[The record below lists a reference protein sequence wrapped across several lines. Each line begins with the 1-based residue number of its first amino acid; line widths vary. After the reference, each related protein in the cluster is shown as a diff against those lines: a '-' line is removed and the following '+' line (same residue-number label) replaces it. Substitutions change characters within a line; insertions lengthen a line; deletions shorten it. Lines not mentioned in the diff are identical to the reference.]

1 MFLSKIYIITVT
13 EVFACQYIDISL
25 FFSMYHM
32 WERSGQKLSR
42 VEENVEQMS
51 VGSRMA
57 ASRREEGRMR
67 GQRWSRRRCN
77 RTPELIACPANKRF
91 RYRLSDILLPAD
103 TSADVSE
110 NILFGTSWERSQ
122 LRGKSRVG
130 SEGRAQTRRGK
141 GESKFPGVG

>member
-1 MFLSKIYIITVT
+1 MFLSKIYIITV
-13 EVFACQYIDISL
+13 QKSLLINIDISL
-25 FFSMYHM
+25 FFSTYHM

-77 RTPELIACPANKRF
+77 RTPELIACPAKD
-91 RYRLSDILLPAD
+91 SDTHMLTYTL
-103 TSADVSE
+103 TS
-110 NILFGTSWERSQ
+110 
-122 LRGKSRVG
+122 
-130 SEGRAQTRRGK
+130 
-141 GESKFPGVG
+141 

>member
-32 WERSGQKLSR
+32 WERSGQKLSG

-77 RTPELIACPANKRF
+77 RTPELIACPAKD
-91 RYRLSDILLPAD
+91 SDTDSQIYSYQQIRVQMSRKIFC
-103 TSADVSE
+103 SAQV
-110 NILFGTSWERSQ
+110 G
-122 LRGKSRVG
+122 RGAS
-130 SEGRAQTRRGK
+130 
-141 GESKFPGVG
+141 